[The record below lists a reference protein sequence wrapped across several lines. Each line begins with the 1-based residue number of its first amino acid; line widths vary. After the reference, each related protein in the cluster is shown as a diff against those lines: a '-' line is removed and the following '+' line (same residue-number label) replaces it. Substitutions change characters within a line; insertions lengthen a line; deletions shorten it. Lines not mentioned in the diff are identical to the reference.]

1 GRVLDIFYLGKDNAR
16 LLGINVEKEQ
26 TQILWFVVILVATS
40 TALVGPLSYLGFIL
54 ANLTY
59 QMVKDFR
66 HQTLFIVGSLLG
78 YVMLLV
84 VQTLVERVFNFSISV
99 RTMIELGGGLF
110 FFYLLYKERRK
121 L

>member
-1 GRVLDIFYLGKDNAR
+1 MGQGNI
-16 LLGINVEKEQ
+16 I
-26 TQILWFVVILVATS
+26 
-40 TALVGPLSYLGFIL
+40 
-54 ANLTY
+54 
-59 QMVKDFR
+59 
-66 HQTLFIVGSLLG
+66 G